1 MGFRGIE
8 RVKGVEHTTVIYWL
22 KRENSA
28 VRILGNFHTRRAT
41 PRIFPQ
47 NPSE

>member
-8 RVKGVEHTTVIYWL
+8 QVKGVEHATVIYWF

-28 VRILGNFHTRRAT
+28 ASILGNFHVRRAT

-47 NPSE
+47 KPSK

>member
-8 RVKGVEHTTVIYWL
+8 PVKGVEHTTVIYWL

-28 VRILGNFHTRRAT
+28 VRIFGNFHARSAT

-47 NPSE
+47 KPSE